1 VRAAVRGAHSRTTKV
16 AKTAKA
22 RRAFL
27 VRQGKQK

>member
-1 VRAAVRGAHSRTTKV
+1 VRSAKTRT
-16 AKTAKA
+16 ARIARTAKA